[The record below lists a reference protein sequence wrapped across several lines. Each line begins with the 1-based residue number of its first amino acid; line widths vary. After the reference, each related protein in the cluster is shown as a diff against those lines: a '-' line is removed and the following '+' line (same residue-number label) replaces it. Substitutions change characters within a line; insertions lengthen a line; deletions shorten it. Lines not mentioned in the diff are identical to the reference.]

1 MSKIEFNYK
10 DHKYTLGFT
19 RESVKRMENSGFV
32 LGDIGDRPMTV
43 LPALFAGAFIAYHPN
58 VRRSLIDEMY
68 EHTTNRKELLHALA
82 EMYNEPISA
91 LLDEPEEAEG
101 NATWTAI

>member
-1 MSKIEFNYK
+1 MSKIEFTYK

-19 RESVKRMENSGFV
+19 RESVKRMESSGFV
-32 LGDIGDRPMTV
+32 LGDIGNRPMTI
-43 LPALFAGAFIAYHPN
+43 LPALFAGAFIAHHPK
-58 VRRSLIDEMY
+58 VRRDLIDEMY
-68 EHTTNRKELLHALA
+68 EHTTNRKELLNMLA
-82 EMYNEPISA
+82 EMYNEPVSA